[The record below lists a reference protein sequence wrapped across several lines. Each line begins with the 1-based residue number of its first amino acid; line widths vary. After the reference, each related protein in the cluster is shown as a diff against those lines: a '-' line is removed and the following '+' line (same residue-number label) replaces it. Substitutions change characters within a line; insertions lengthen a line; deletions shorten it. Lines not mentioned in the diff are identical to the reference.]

1 MAAGTTYERIAT
13 YTVSGSSTN
22 EIQFASIPS
31 SYTDLVIVGNLGST
45 NGYPSARFNSDTGSN
60 YSVTNLSGDGTGTT
74 ADRATNR
81 AVADISFQT
90 TTDTTG
96 VKTNFICHIMDYCNT
111 TTYKTMLSR
120 VNTASQSTS
129 MTVSL
134 WRSTAAISNIK
145 LYSSAGN
152 GANLYILTAGSTFTL
167 YGIASA

>member
-1 MAAGTTYERIAT
+1 MASTYEPIAT
-13 YTVSGSSTN
+13 YTVSGSSTS

-31 SYTDLVIVGNLGST
+31 SFTDLVIVGNLGST

-74 ADRATNR
+74 ADRGTNR
-81 AVADISFQT
+81 SVADISFEVV
-90 TTDTTG
+90 TDTTG
-96 VKTNFICHIMDYCNT
+96 VKTNYICHIMNYSNT

-120 VNTASQSTS
+120 VNTASNGTS
-129 MTVSL
+129 MTVGL

-152 GANLYILTAGSTFTL
+152 GANLYIVTAGSTFTL
-167 YGIASA
+167 YGIKAA